1 MKKNI
6 VMISIL
12 LGIVYFIF
20 TNNLLI
26 KENILESI
34 NLFGTKVIVSL
45 YPFIILAKL
54 LMNYN
59 LPYYLAKLFKSNYVY
74 IYIIGLLSGA
84 PNSFIVI
91 KDLLE
96 NNFISLEE
104 ANSYVSCAFFSSPLF
119 LYTML
124 RNFLPL
130 LDTILIILASYLA
143 NVVIYFLVRKRTFS
157 KLKKIEEKSLFD
169 ALMVAIDKSMQTL
182 IMILGTIIFFN
193 MLSTLIP
200 SWLANFKGL
209 LEITKGLDFLS
220 NSRLSLGQMEILA
233 LIYINFGGLAIIMQV
248 LMVLKNTPI
257 KRSNFLISRFYQVI
271 ISIIIFILL
280 RYLVWLFG

>member
-20 TNNLLI
+20 TNYLLI

-124 RNFLPL
+124 RSFLPL

-143 NVVIYFLVRKRTFS
+143 NVGIYFLVRKRTFS

-200 SWLANFKGL
+200 SWLANFTGL

-248 LMVLKNTPI
+248 LMVIKNTPI

>member
-119 LYTML
+119 LYNML
-124 RNFLPL
+124 RSFLPL

-143 NVVIYFLVRKRTFS
+143 NVGIYFLVRKRTFS

-200 SWLANFKGL
+200 SWLANFTGL